1 MGLCPIICMSNFL
14 VLIYEYKR
22 AGMSV
27 ESLLRMS
34 TQYAQAVQI
43 YAARWQ
49 SDKRKLTLRFDCAL
63 VIQNGNIWY
72 YQQLFR
78 NGTVGK

>member
-1 MGLCPIICMSNFL
+1 MGLCPIICTSNFL
-14 VLIYEYKR
+14 VLIYKR

-43 YAARWQ
+43 YVARWQ
-49 SDKRKLTLRFDCAL
+49 SDIKKLTLRFDCAL

-72 YQQLFR
+72 YQLFR